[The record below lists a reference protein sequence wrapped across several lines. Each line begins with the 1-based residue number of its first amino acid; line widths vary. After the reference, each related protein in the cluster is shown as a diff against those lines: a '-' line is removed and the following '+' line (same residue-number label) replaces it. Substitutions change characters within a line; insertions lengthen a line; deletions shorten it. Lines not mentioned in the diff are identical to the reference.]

1 VSRAN
6 KAAPGAALFLLICH
20 APITA
25 IDDRRLAALEAVVA
39 AAVAD
44 DRVEVCTAGELAA
57 TVSTH

>member
-1 VSRAN
+1 
-6 KAAPGAALFLLICH
+6 LICH

-44 DRVEVCTAGELAA
+44 DRVEICTAGDLARA
-57 TVSTH
+57 VLPH